1 MFPAKGSYF
10 EILILWSMPE
20 SIIQSKPFPKDFS
33 IFDICVVKNDSNTSS
48 MPFSFSLIIISAFCL
63 LKH

>member
-1 MFPAKGSYF
+1 
-10 EILILWSMPE
+10 MPE
-20 SIIQSKPFPKDFS
+20 SIMQSKPFPIDFRIS
-33 IFDICVVKNDSNTSS
+33 DICVVKNDSNTSS